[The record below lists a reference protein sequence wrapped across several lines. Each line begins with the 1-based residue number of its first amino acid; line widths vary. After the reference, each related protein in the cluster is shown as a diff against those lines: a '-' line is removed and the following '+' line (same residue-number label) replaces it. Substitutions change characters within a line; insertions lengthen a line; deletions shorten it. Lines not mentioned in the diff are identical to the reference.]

1 MHVHCYVYC
10 IEHVLLIIV
19 LLFIGGGVDYTTV
32 LMNVT
37 FSVGDTYQ
45 LFNISLTN
53 DNTLEQSEHFE
64 VVIKAIHLIGEQQ
77 PIPPVVLGAIT
88 VANGTILDDDGKL
101 DIFISNNS

>member
-1 MHVHCYVYC
+1 MYRPYIDVW
-10 IEHVLLIIV
+10 LLRILVIV
-19 LLFIGGGVDYTTV
+19 LLLFYFIGGGVDYTSV

-45 LFNISLTN
+45 LFDVPLND

-64 VVIKAIHLIGEQQ
+64 VMIKAIHLIGEQQ

-101 DIFISNNS
+101 DMF

>member
-1 MHVHCYVYC
+1 M
-10 IEHVLLIIV
+10 
-19 LLFIGGGVDYTTV
+19 LLFIFVGEGVDYTTV
-32 LMNVT
+32 LINVT

-77 PIPPVVLGAIT
+77 PIPPVVLGTIT

-101 DIFISNNS
+101 DVFISNNS

>member
-1 MHVHCYVYC
+1 MATTYIGYC
-10 IEHVLLIIV
+10 SFV
-19 LLFIGGGVDYTTV
+19 IGGGVDYTSV
-32 LMNVT
+32 LMNLT

-45 LFNISLTN
+45 LFNIPLTN

-64 VVIKAIHLIGEQQ
+64 VVIKAIHLIGEEQ

-101 DIFISNNS
+101 DVFISNNS